1 MGSIR
6 RLAFSLFRMQTSQS
20 PSLQAGPS
28 QPVASRATFVLF
40 AGMLIAAAW
49 VLARPYIGLRHD
61 GLLYLGQILLHWHP
75 EIFSQDIF
83 FQFGSQDRFSVAAS
97 VLANLYR
104 HVEFATAQI
113 GLVMCSQLAVIVAAL
128 VFLRRAGATPVECVL
143 GLVALGIMSHN
154 YGGWAIFSFSERFV
168 TGRTF
173 AEPFALLALL
183 LIQRNRVA
191 LAALAMAVSMVF
203 HPLVAIPTI
212 VVAWGVLVVRD
223 RRWAWALM
231 AVPVAFAL
239 ALAQIDPFSRL
250 IAFFDEA
257 WFKAVRRANAH
268 TYVVGWNIEDLLA
281 VVFDCAV
288 VWAAARVFPS
298 VGTLLRVTA
307 IATVAL
313 VCISAVGTDGLHNV
327 LLTQL
332 QLWRVHW
339 ITRFF
344 SLFLLPIL
352 LLRAWRKGD
361 PVSHIL
367 VFSVAAAVVT
377 LNVRF
382 NSAAGLT
389 LFAAAAL
396 WLNIKR
402 PPISPGLVKA
412 ARAAAAVALVAVS
425 VLVVLETATQLGWV
439 RGHALGTPYFI
450 LLGVTAPVLS
460 LPAALLL
467 LQAWRHG
474 RIASAAA
481 LLVVS
486 AGLVYGIGH
495 WDQRTPWIRYLE
507 ENLQTEHPW
516 EKLIAPTEQVLWW
529 DEAPRVWGLLHRP
542 SYYSILQGAG
552 LLFNR
557 GTAVE
562 HSWRAK
568 VTGPIQIQRDV
579 CELMSSIGAGGVN
592 ADCWP
597 TIEAVEEVCRSD
609 ARLGYV
615 VIDRKL
621 ERGAI
626 ADWSPMPN
634 FTTFYLHD
642 CKQIR

>member
-1 MGSIR
+1 
-6 RLAFSLFRMQTSQS
+6 MQISPS
-20 PSLQAGPS
+20 PSLEAGHS
-28 QPVASRATFVLF
+28 QPVASRVPFVLF
-40 AGMLIAAAW
+40 AGLLIAAAW

-61 GLLYLGQILLHWHP
+61 GLLYFGQILLHWRP
-75 EIFSQDIF
+75 EVFSQDLF
-83 FQFGSQDRFSVAAS
+83 FQFGSQDRFSVSAP
-97 VLANLYR
+97 VLAYLYR
-104 HVEFATAQI
+104 NVEFATAQI
-113 GLVMCSQLAVIVAAL
+113 GLVMCSQLATIAAAL
-128 VFLRRAGATPVECVL
+128 VFLRRAGATPVESVL

-183 LIQRNRVA
+183 LIQRNRV
-191 LAALAMAVSMVF
+191 LLGALAMAVSMVF

-223 RRWAWALM
+223 RRWMWALLT
-231 AVPVAFAL
+231 VPVAFAL
-239 ALAQIDPFSRL
+239 AFAQIDPFSRL
-250 IAFFDEA
+250 ISFFDDA
-257 WFKAVRRANAH
+257 WFKAVRRANSH
-268 TYVVGWNIEDLLA
+268 TFVVGWNIEDLLA

-288 VWAAARVFPS
+288 LWVAARVFPS
-298 VGTLLRVTA
+298 VGTVLRVTA

-313 VCISAVGTDGLHNV
+313 VCISAVGTDGLHNILV
-327 LLTQL
+327 TQL

-339 ITRFF
+339 LTHFF
-344 SLFLLPIL
+344 SLFLFPIL

-361 PVSHIL
+361 PVSHIA
-367 VFSVAAAVVT
+367 VFAVTAAAVA

-382 NSAAGLT
+382 NSTAGLT
-389 LFAAAAL
+389 FFAGAAL
-396 WLNIKR
+396 WLYAKR
-402 PPISPGLVKA
+402 PPISPGLIKA
-412 ARAAAAVALVAVS
+412 ARAAAALALVAVS
-425 VLVVLETATQLGWV
+425 ILVVIETATQLGWV
-439 RGHALGTPYFI
+439 RGHALSMPYFI
-450 LLGVTAPVLS
+450 LLSVTAPALS

-467 LQAWRHG
+467 LHGWRQG

-486 AGLVYGIGH
+486 AGVVYGVAH

-516 EKLIAPTEQVLWW
+516 EKLIGPTEQVLWW
-529 DEAPRVWGLLHRP
+529 DEAPRIWGLLHRP

-557 GTAVE
+557 GTAME
-562 HSWRAK
+562 HDWRAK

-579 CELMSSIGAGGVN
+579 CELMAVIGSDGASG
-592 ADCWP
+592 DCWP
-597 TIEAVEEVCRSD
+597 TIEAIEEVCRAD